1 MQLLASSG
9 IHFWSWKTEVF
20 LASVKENSIKIWL
33 FCIQRYLDIETGFWK
48 SLFVLVCK
56 CGISRAGKYHKGN
69 PVDLIFRLLMSE
81 AHKKEVVAVTMA
93 LQCLGQK
100 GWYRWAAASLTEVIK
115 SPFLPNQ
122 TSFLSQSFE
131 GQNTCQRVSCCYN
144 LCIDIITNLFCTQ
157 GP

>member
-1 MQLLASSG
+1 M
-9 IHFWSWKTEVF
+9 
-20 LASVKENSIKIWL
+20 
-33 FCIQRYLDIETGFWK
+33 Y
-48 SLFVLVCK
+48 K

-122 TSFLSQSFE
+122 TSYLERSNESMKTFSPLLSLILRDTQKC
-131 GQNTCQRVSCCYN
+131 THH
-144 LCIDIITNLFCTQ
+144 LFYLS
-157 GP
+157 